1 MHSISLIP
9 TPLPPIQAAVKFNG
23 GQDDNQQRQQQK
35 TPQQQQSHSRA
46 ELLNNN
52 VFRGHDLVD
61 LELSGHGFKRSQ
73 SSSKST
79 LSRLQQTT
87 SSIYANI
94 PAGVKSAL
102 IASATIVCTA
112 LVILMAIFLICR
124 WRQKKRLLRRRRNS
138 DVLSTYNNMK
148 SKLSTA
154 TTITSTNSNS
164 GLNGMSLGLD
174 RVNTNCRKQSLRDL
188 DNNEIAM
195 VSTITTVGGGTGSN
209 NVDDQLQHQKQLLPY
224 QMANGNNINN
234 SRQSS
239 IERTLMTPLPQHQH
253 YQQPHN
259 YHHHQH
265 HQHHHQQQ
273 QLNNYSRLDGKT
285 PSSSLYRL
293 TQNST
298 NLRRGSVASSGCSD
312 LGSMA
317 TGTSLSSG
325 GLSAAANNYQQ
336 SPTTPLTM
344 ALQSTGNKLNTMD
357 TNSPE
362 VHEYLFD
369 ALRKA
374 AF

>member
-1 MHSISLIP
+1 
-9 TPLPPIQAAVKFNG
+9 
-23 GQDDNQQRQQQK
+23 
-35 TPQQQQSHSRA
+35 
-46 ELLNNN
+46 
-52 VFRGHDLVD
+52 
-61 LELSGHGFKRSQ
+61 
-73 SSSKST
+73 
-79 LSRLQQTT
+79 
-87 SSIYANI
+87 
-94 PAGVKSAL
+94 
-102 IASATIVCTA
+102 
-112 LVILMAIFLICR
+112 MAIFLICR
-124 WRQKKRLLRRRRNS
+124 WRQKRRLLRRRRNS

-154 TTITSTNSNS
+154 TTITSTNSNN
-164 GLNGMSLGLD
+164 GLNGMSLGLGLD
-174 RVNTNCRKQSLRDL
+174 RVNSNSRKQSLRDL

-195 VSTITTVGGGTGSN
+195 VSTITTVGGGGGNCN
-209 NVDDQLQHQKQLLPY
+209 NNIDNQQQHQTQMLPPY
-224 QMANGNNINN
+224 QIGNGNNINN
-234 SRQSS
+234 SRHSS
-239 IERTLMTPLPQHQH
+239 IERTLMASLPQHQQ

-265 HQHHHQQQ
+265 QHPHNQQQQHHHQQQ
-273 QLNNYSRLDGKT
+273 QQQHAPQKSQTQTQLNNYSRLDGNKIS
-285 PSSSLYRL
+285 SSSLYRL
-293 TQNST
+293 TQNTT

-325 GLSAAANNYQQ
+325 GLSTAAYQQ

-344 ALQSTGNKLNTMD
+344 ALQSSGNKLNTMD